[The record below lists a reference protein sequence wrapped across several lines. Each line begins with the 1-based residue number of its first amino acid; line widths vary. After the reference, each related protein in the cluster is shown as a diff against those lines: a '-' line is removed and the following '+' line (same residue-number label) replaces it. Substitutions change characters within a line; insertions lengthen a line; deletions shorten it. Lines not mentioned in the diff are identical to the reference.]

1 MGQPWILSPVVWLIY
16 IAKTLW
22 MLVECL
28 GRVVKCSNRLLV
40 RHIMDIVGVDHSDMT
55 LGIVVLF
62 VTLYFI
68 HLLNVRFF

>member
-1 MGQPWILSPVVWLIY
+1 
-16 IAKTLW
+16 